1 MAEKDEIIIQLQS
14 RVQQLT
20 EDKDLIQKELEVDY
34 SWVNVQDE
42 LREKVEELG
51 KEKQELEDELA
62 QIKAE

>member
-1 MAEKDEIIIQLQS
+1 MAEKDEIILQLQS